1 MKPALDKSG
10 CVITGGELLNM
21 HNIQALAGSPGNC
34 LWVND
39 YTGVGLVLSIEASTR
54 RYNEPV
60 VRVMV
65 DDGRVLNVTMT
76 KTREGCQIMS
86 RSGE

>member
-1 MKPALDKSG
+1 MKPALDKNG

-21 HNIQALAGSPGNC
+21 HDIQMHNPRNC

-39 YTGVGLVLSIEASTR
+39 YTGVGLVLSIEASTW

-65 DDGRVLNVTMT
+65 DDGSVHDVTMT

>member
-21 HNIQALAGSPGNC
+21 HDIQMHNPRNC

-39 YTGVGLVLSIEASTR
+39 YTGVGLVLSIEASTW

-65 DDGRVLNVTMT
+65 DDGSVHDVTIT
-76 KTREGCQIMS
+76 ETHEGCQIMS